1 MANIPDDLT
10 DVGVHHGN
18 QPPPDTGQTVRSPT
32 GPDPDATEAQPSP
45 ALFQLVRADAENRL
59 TVHAHSAR
67 AEVSAPEAGTEVGRY
82 RTADALRDALKEED
96 VEGWAAVFEDVK
108 ADRALVETTV
118 TAQHAWI
125 GQPRY
130 STITF
135 FETPEAATD
144 FADAHERP
152 TPD

>member
-1 MANIPDDLT
+1 M
-10 DVGVHHGN
+10 
-18 QPPPDTGQTVRSPT
+18 
-32 GPDPDATEAQPSP
+32 
-45 ALFQLVRADAENRL
+45 
-59 TVHAHSAR
+59 
-67 AEVSAPEAGTEVGRY
+67 SAPEAGTEVGRY

-108 ADRALVETTV
+108 ADRVLVETTV

-135 FETPEAATD
+135 FETSEAATA